1 MAAVTLEE
9 ARAYL
14 RVDSDDENALISAMI
29 DAAEKHVEQFTGR
42 VLLTREFELVYDQA
56 GRTIEIPKS
65 PLRAVTKIEVVSEE
79 GVKTEVPASI
89 YDVAISGTLGRV
101 RLKPGCIWPEHRGFA
116 SFIITV
122 DAGYGQAADVPQGL
136 KQAVLAA
143 VAVLF
148 ESRGEVDMEKLNAA
162 VAPLC
167 RPFKV
172 WRV

>member
-1 MAAVTLEE
+1 MAVVTLEE

-14 RVDSDDENALISAMI
+14 RVDSEDENALVTAMI
-29 DAAEKHVEQFTGR
+29 DAAEKHVEQLTGR
-42 VLLTREFELVYDQA
+42 VLLTREFELVHDQVSSS
-56 GRTIEIPKS
+56 IEIPKS
-65 PLRAVTKIEVVSEE
+65 PLRAVKKIEVVSEE

-101 RLKPGCIWPEHRGFA
+101 RLKPGCVWPEHRGFA

-122 DAGYGQAADVPQGL
+122 EAGYGQAADVPQGL

-148 ESRGEVDMEKLNAA
+148 ESRGEVNLEKLNAA
-162 VAPLC
+162 VASLC
-167 RPFKV
+167 LPFKV
-172 WRV
+172 WRI